1 MQQYYQQWNELHSP
15 RGTDKTILQGRL
27 ATQAARRAIISSS
40 LPDIAKL
47 DLYSSIDEMDDI
59 LDSHHDSS
67 SKLPK
72 KLLEDICSASG
83 EIEGAVQDQ
92 SVELTDLTKKTKAKT
107 ALVQE
112 LSRQMRSL

>member
-1 MQQYYQQWNELHSP
+1 MH
-15 RGTDKTILQGRL
+15 QG
-27 ATQAARRAIISSS
+27 
-40 LPDIAKL
+40 
-47 DLYSSIDEMDDI
+47 
-59 LDSHHDSS
+59 
-67 SKLPK
+67 
-72 KLLEDICSASG
+72 SG